1 MSGTTPTYGF
11 PYPTA
16 SDTPA
21 GHTQMQSLAT
31 AVENNIITKEARIA
45 AMEVKFPRTLQ
56 ASTTSDLVLGTS
68 TADAAGGSVSF
79 TLTATSIVV
88 VTMTFDW
95 RLTVLGTGYCYGQFA
110 VDGVTHA
117 ASSLFVAQSVE
128 TRICGSRTERLSLAA
143 GAHTIKLQGR
153 KDAGTGTGIIC
164 SPGSSI
170 VATIY
175 G

>member
-31 AVENNIITKEARIA
+31 AVENTIISKESRIA
-45 AMEVKFPRTLQ
+45 AMEVKFPRTFE
-56 ASTTSDLVLGTS
+56 ASTSADLTLGTAS
-68 TADAAGGSVSF
+68 ADATGGSVSF
-79 TLTATSIVV
+79 TLTATSIVIV
-88 VTMTFDW
+88 ACTFDM

-110 VDGVTHA
+110 VDGVTNG

-128 TRICGSRTERLSLAA
+128 TRVNMARTERLSLAA

-153 KDAGTGTGIIC
+153 KDSSSGTALICAGSTLVVT
-164 SPGSSI
+164 
-170 VATIY
+170 VY

>member
-45 AMEVKFPRTLQ
+45 AMEVKFPRTLE
-56 ASTTSDLVLGTS
+56 ASTTADLTLGTS
-68 TADAAGGSVSF
+68 TADATGGSVSF
-79 TLTATSIVV
+79 TLTATSIVI
-88 VTMTFDW
+88 VTLSFDW
-95 RLTVLGTGYCYGQFA
+95 RLTALGTGYCYGQFA

-128 TRICGSRTERLSLAA
+128 TRIGGSRTERLSLAA
-143 GAHTIKLQGR
+143 GAHTLKLQGR
-153 KDAGTGTGIIC
+153 KDSASGTGIIC
-164 SPGSSI
+164 AGSSL